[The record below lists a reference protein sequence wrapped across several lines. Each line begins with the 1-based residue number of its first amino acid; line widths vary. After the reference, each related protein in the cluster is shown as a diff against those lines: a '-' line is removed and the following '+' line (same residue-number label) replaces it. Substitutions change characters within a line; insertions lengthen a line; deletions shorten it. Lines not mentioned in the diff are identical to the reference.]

1 MLYERW
7 KQISAGA
14 KNKIALRDF
23 ASGKSWTFGELFSE
37 GEKFSVSGEIVY
49 PAGQSPEF
57 IFQLLAA
64 WRESKIVCPLEPG
77 QLPPSISN
85 APKNCVHFKI
95 TSATTGTP
103 RMVAMTAE
111 QLAADAENIVATMG
125 LHADWPNLAVISLA
139 HSYGFSNLI
148 LPLLLHEIPMI
159 LAPAPLPEII
169 RSATQNENAITIP
182 AVPAMWRAWHDA
194 EAIPKNVRRAISAGA
209 PLPLKLE
216 LNVFQT
222 AGLKIHN
229 FLGASEC
236 GGIAYDATESPRSDA
251 SLAGTPM
258 RNVNLSL
265 NNDGCL
271 VVRSRAVGEMYWP
284 EQSDALGR
292 GVFHSNDLA
301 ELREGKVFLRGRLN
315 DLINVAGRKISPETV
330 ERELLANAKVREC
343 LVLGLPSG
351 EAERTEIVAAVV
363 VSDAGENELRN
374 FLLEKLPSWQVPRR
388 WRFVD
393 SLSANARGKIS
404 RAEWRAQF

>member
-1 MLYERW
+1 
-7 KQISAGA
+7 
-14 KNKIALRDF
+14 
-23 ASGKSWTFGELFSE
+23 
-37 GEKFSVSGEIVY
+37 
-49 PAGQSPEF
+49 
-57 IFQLLAA
+57 
-64 WRESKIVCPLEPG
+64 
-77 QLPPSISN
+77 
-85 APKNCVHFKI
+85 
-95 TSATTGTP
+95 
-103 RMVAMTAE
+103 MVAMTAE